1 MWYDGINIKDW
12 IKRHG
17 KTQELAWRVAQTPSE
32 EKTQIAKAKIVTRSS
47 FITTGIFQNLLHISC
62 V

>member
-32 EKTQIAKAKIVTRSS
+32 EKTQIAEAKIITRSS
-47 FITTGIFQNLLHISC
+47 FITTGIF
-62 V
+62 